1 MECVWG
7 FSFFYIST
15 TWMCQFLHTFPYLLI
30 CIIYW
35 QILVVISM
43 ESRTAL
49 CFLNTMWNDSVKQL
63 AYLSPQVLNIFRLR
77 MLEICLLSNFKM
89 CSTQCISHAV
99 KLVWKTG
106 GYQKV
111 EAGLMGEIIVK
122 EKKSQLNEVDNI
134 YFKYIYLKL
143 MWIFNDTIFLH

>member
-1 MECVWG
+1 
-7 FSFFYIST
+7 
-15 TWMCQFLHTFPYLLI
+15 
-30 CIIYW
+30 
-35 QILVVISM
+35 
-43 ESRTAL
+43 
-49 CFLNTMWNDSVKQL
+49 
-63 AYLSPQVLNIFRLR
+63 
-77 MLEICLLSNFKM
+77 
-89 CSTQCISHAV
+89 
-99 KLVWKTG
+99 LVWKTG